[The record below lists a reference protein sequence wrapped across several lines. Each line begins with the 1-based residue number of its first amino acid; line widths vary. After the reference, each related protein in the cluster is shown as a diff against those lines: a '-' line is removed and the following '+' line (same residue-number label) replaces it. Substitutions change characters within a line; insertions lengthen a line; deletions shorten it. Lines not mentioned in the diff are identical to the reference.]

1 MPLASTTIFHCTNL
15 TTLSPHDSSLQD
27 YYEVLLWRSCLEKK
41 NTPLIIWPRHY
52 TKEKKTF
59 PLPTIPCLTNYA
71 ILDRHAKVI
80 LTLSKP
86 SIVDHY
92 NLSSTRKHTQT
103 HLAKCG
109 LYLNNTFSS
118 FSRFENKL
126 TKWVLATTTWVRL
139 TNA

>member
-1 MPLASTTIFHCTNL
+1 MILATKIIMRYYFEGLAWRRAHHLLYGLGTI
-15 TTLSPHDSSLQD
+15 Q
-27 YYEVLLWRSCLEKK
+27 KK
-41 NTPLIIWPRHY
+41 T
-52 TKEKKTF
+52 TF

-86 SIVDHY
+86 PIVDHY